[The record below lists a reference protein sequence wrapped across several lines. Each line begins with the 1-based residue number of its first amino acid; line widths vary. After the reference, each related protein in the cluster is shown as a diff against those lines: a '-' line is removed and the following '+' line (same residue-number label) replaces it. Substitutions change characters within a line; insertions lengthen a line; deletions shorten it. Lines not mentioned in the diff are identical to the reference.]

1 MNQPIKVIW
10 KYKNN
15 NRRTQ
20 YAQYIFIGETS
31 SNLMKILNKIA
42 NLNFYDTLIN
52 LSKDEYKP
60 VNKTSSN
67 ITKYSDYQREEIDD
81 HKKESMKENYRR
93 RKQGPFNGDNN
104 GNAENIQCAT
114 Q

>member
-20 YAQYIFIGETS
+20 YAQYIFVGEVS
-31 SNLMKILNKIA
+31 SNLMKIMNKIA

-67 ITKYSDYQREEIDD
+67 ITKYSDYQWHRALFLRYQLQYFFVYLIE
-81 HKKESMKENYRR
+81 HSRKKIFLRLVFL
-93 RKQGPFNGDNN
+93 Q
-104 GNAENIQCAT
+104 
-114 Q
+114 

>member
-1 MNQPIKVIW
+1 MKVFKIKIKYRNLTADEKEKIW
-10 KYKNN
+10 KV
-15 NRRTQ
+15 
-20 YAQYIFIGETS
+20 
-31 SNLMKILNKIA
+31 
-42 NLNFYDTLIN
+42 

-67 ITKYSDYQREEIDD
+67 ITKYNDYQKEKIDD